1 MPDLAGHQVQERP
14 GGAGRRA
21 GQVPYLAGGA
31 GVGAQGGQAGGDVG
45 DVAVG
50 VRQVGV
56 ADEVGAPAGQG
67 VAEDSLAERGPCGD
81 AGAEE
86 VRGPPDGDPDPA
98 GRGGGQQLGGHGR
111 PGPALDAGGGQRQ
124 VLGHRA
130 AAGRAVAVQVLQAD
144 QQRAG
149 AFGGG
154 QHPPLQRREPLRPL
168 VVRGVQA
175 LVDRPMRPWPRRRRL
190 RGRRHRRPASRRR
203 PARPAGAGTP
213 PGRRRPARPGARP
226 GHCRPARSRKP
237 RAADPHP

>member
-1 MPDLAGHQVQERP
+1 MKSARRP
-14 GGAGRRA
+14 ARA
-21 GQVPYLAGGA
+21 LPKTRSPSV
-31 GVGAQGGQAGGDVG
+31 D
-45 DVAVG
+45 
-50 VRQVGV
+50 
-56 ADEVGAPAGQG
+56 
-67 VAEDSLAERGPCGD
+67 PCGD

-111 PGPALDAGGGQRQ
+111 PGPPLDAGRGQRQ

-144 QQRAG
+144 QQRTG

-175 LVDRPMRPWPRRRRL
+175 LVDHRCALGRVGGGFGVGGVGGPPVNAGQ
-190 RGRRHRRPASRRR
+190 RGRPVPGHRPDGDTQPGQVRGQCIAHLPGPENHVQLILTHSPLLAGLRLLRHRGVPPLYAGPFGQLGSGGLRRQAVRPCLSNML
-203 PARPAGAGTP
+203 
-213 PGRRRPARPGARP
+213 
-226 GHCRPARSRKP
+226 
-237 RAADPHP
+237 